1 MESKYELDQG
11 KSQLGICNRLLLL
24 MCVMNE
30 KGYNEK
36 DESEGVKSNEM
47 MKEMVHLVEYWI
59 Q

>member
-1 MESKYELDQG
+1 
-11 KSQLGICNRLLLL
+11 

-36 DESEGVKSNEM
+36 EESEGVKSNEM

>member
-11 KSQLGICNRLLLL
+11 KSQLDICNRLLLL